1 MSPESLAESVM
12 TTMEFLQDED
22 HSQGAMLYPTSSSV
36 EAASSVNDGISAA
49 YVIPT
54 LALGDETFAI
64 FTYLGNFLSHI
75 TPHDLP
81 VCKYYIIII
90 IFIS

>member
-1 MSPESLAESVM
+1 MSPESLAGSVA
-12 TTMEFLQDED
+12 TSDIHED
-22 HSQGAMLYPTSSSV
+22 HQTSMLPSSSV
-36 EAASSVNDGISAA
+36 VVADDVVSAA

-54 LALGDETFAI
+54 LALGDGTFV

-81 VCKYYIIII
+81 VRKYHHIYMP
-90 IFIS
+90 S